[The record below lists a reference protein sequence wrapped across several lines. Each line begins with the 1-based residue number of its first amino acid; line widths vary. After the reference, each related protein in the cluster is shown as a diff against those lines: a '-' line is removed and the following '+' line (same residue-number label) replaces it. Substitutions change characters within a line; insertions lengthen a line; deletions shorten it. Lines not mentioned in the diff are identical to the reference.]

1 MPFGMSAILQSWKQ
15 GDYKWINDVIA
26 CNIAINIIIIIIIS
40 IVLHVTDAS
49 LAPKTSQREAQAW
62 GNT

>member
-26 CNIAINIIIIIIIS
+26 CYIAINIIIIIS